1 MYCISFPYSGF
12 SLHEKTS
19 LFILVST
26 MRRPFNLGYTGSS
39 FEPHRNRS
47 GIVGLAQ
54 PFFFSVGRE
63 EDGWLG
69 HKVGGWKAIFK
80 SRIEYLL
87 LGLSFIQNISNQFWM
102 NDHQVSIS
110 FVIYWRYM
118 KCCRRQCNWISVRE
132 SMRWTYLFDAKMSKA
147 NQSCFPWINI
157 RREDIDLSWRAWPE
171 PMYLRV
177 GYVFQSGF
185 SAGMI

>member
-1 MYCISFPYSGF
+1 MPLSCRCTVFPFLISDSHCTRKSVYSHSLQYYEKAIQSWLYRIKFWTAQKLMRYSGACTTF
-12 SLHEKTS
+12 
-19 LFILVST
+19 
-26 MRRPFNLGYTGSS
+26 Y
-39 FEPHRNRS
+39 
-47 GIVGLAQ
+47 
-54 PFFFSVGRE
+54 SVGRE

-118 KCCRRQCNWISVRE
+118 KCCRRQCCRQLN
-132 SMRWTYLFDAKMSKA
+132 
-147 NQSCFPWINI
+147 
-157 RREDIDLSWRAWPE
+157 
-171 PMYLRV
+171 
-177 GYVFQSGF
+177 
-185 SAGMI
+185 